1 MVASAVFITDLQGK
15 SIISRNYRGDVPL
28 NKAIERFAKYLTDTP
43 EEQRKPIFHVDVNGD
58 FAIEDDVGGSG
69 PGGETFVFVNV
80 CHFVCER
87 TVVTSSYIVV
97 HSFCEKLTLFSSSQ
111 LSNLYLCAVTT
122 RNSNVALIL
131 TFLFR
136 LAQVF
141 KDYFGTLEEESIR
154 DNFVIIYELLDE
166 TMDHGMPQALDS
178 TILRSFITQD
188 ANRMAEDLKSKP
200 PVALTNAVS
209 WRAEGIKH
217 KKNEIFLDVVE
228 KLNLLVAANGT
239 VLHSEILGAVKMKSF
254 LSGMPEL
261 KLGLNDKLMFE
272 ATGRANQARG
282 KAVELEDI
290 KFHQCVRLARFE
302 NDRTISFI
310 PPDGEFDLMTYR
322 LNTHVKPL
330 IWVEAVVEPHKGSR
344 IEYMVKTRSQ
354 FKSRSVANNVEIII
368 PVPPDV
374 DSPSFKSSVGNV
386 TYLPDKDAVV
396 WNIKQFHGGREYLM
410 RAHFG
415 LPSIS
420 ASDVDPEQ
428 KKKGENSWKAPIRV
442 KFEIP
447 YFTVSGIQVRYL
459 KIIERSG
466 YQALPWVRYITA
478 NGDYQLRMA

>member
-1 MVASAVFITDLQGK
+1 
-15 SIISRNYRGDVPL
+15 
-28 NKAIERFAKYLTDTP
+28 
-43 EEQRKPIFHVDVNGD
+43 
-58 FAIEDDVGGSG
+58 
-69 PGGETFVFVNV
+69 
-80 CHFVCER
+80 
-87 TVVTSSYIVV
+87 
-97 HSFCEKLTLFSSSQ
+97 
-111 LSNLYLCAVTT
+111 
-122 RNSNVALIL
+122 
-131 TFLFR
+131 
-136 LAQVF
+136 
-141 KDYFGTLEEESIR
+141 
-154 DNFVIIYELLDE
+154 
-166 TMDHGMPQALDS
+166 MDHGLPQSLDS
-178 TILRSFITQD
+178 TILRSFITQEG
-188 ANRMAEDLKSKP
+188 NRMADDSKSKP

-239 VLHSEILGAVKMKSF
+239 VLHSEILGAVKMKSY

-261 KLGLNDKLMFE
+261 KLGLNDKVMFE
-272 ATGRANQARG
+272 ATGRQNQARSG
-282 KAVELEDI
+282 KSIELEDI

-330 IWVEAVVEPHKGSR
+330 IWVEAVVEPHRGSR
-344 IEYMVKTRSQ
+344 IEYMIKTRSQ
-354 FKSRSVANNVEIII
+354 FKSRSVANNVEIMI

-386 TYLPDKDAVV
+386 TYLPDRDCVV
-396 WNIKQFHGGREYLM
+396 WTIKQFHGGREYLM

-420 ASDVDPEQ
+420 ASDTAASGD
-428 KKKGENSWKAPIRV
+428 KKGGKGSWENSWKSPIAV

-459 KIIERSG
+459 KIIEKSG